1 MGARPLQRVIDDE
14 IKKPLSRMIL
24 FGELTEGGMVEVNLS
39 NDVIPKL
46 TVAFKTTKI
55 IDNFKPKIKNE
66 NPS

>member
-1 MGARPLQRVIDDE
+1 
-14 IKKPLSRMIL
+14 
-24 FGELTEGGMVEVNLS
+24 MVEVNLS